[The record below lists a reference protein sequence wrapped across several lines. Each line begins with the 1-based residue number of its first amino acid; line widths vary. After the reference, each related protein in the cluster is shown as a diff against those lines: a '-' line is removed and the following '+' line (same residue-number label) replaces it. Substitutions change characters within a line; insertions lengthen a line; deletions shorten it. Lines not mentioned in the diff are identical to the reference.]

1 MTSSAVRPRARRA
14 PLHAC
19 LLAAT
24 HRFFLLRAQLFG
36 ADEVYRTTK
45 TKIKHAPVPKL
56 LAQTRE
62 EEAQARKAGMDKS
75 APKQY
80 QFIKESLDALEAQ
93 YKAKDMAV
101 REKAYERTR
110 RGLHV
115 SGKNVDVGDED
126 DDEVE
131 DLRSKLSKMS
141 DEEFKQLAMERKK
154 RAEEQ
159 LSGKEEESSKSER
172 VTNGTSDG
180 EVDVSDAV
188 EAEPQSTGGGKG
200 KGGGGGGRVVVVVVV
215 VVARAAAA
223 RATAARAA
231 VRARAV
237 AAGARTMATS
247 CCSSQMRQ
255 SRLVRAVRARAVEEA
270 AAADVAVVGSRSMDS
285 STLPTIRTTS
295 VDHRETEESRCTK
308 RGACGD
314 ERERGDRQ
322 AVENAYPHRKA

>member
-1 MTSSAVRPRARRA
+1 MRS
-14 PLHAC
+14 
-19 LLAAT
+19 
-24 HRFFLLRAQLFG
+24 QLFG

-200 KGGGGGGRVVVVVVV
+200 KGGGGGGKGGGGGGGGGGKGGGSKSDRGKGGGKGKGGGGGSKDNGNKLFEPDAPKS
-215 VVARAAAA
+215 AREGGKGKGGGGGGGGG
-223 RATAARAA
+223 RGRGRKP
-231 VRARAV
+231 VD
-237 AAGARTMATS
+237 GF
-247 CCSSQMRQ
+247 
-255 SRLVRAVRARAVEEA
+255 LDP
-270 AAADVAVVGSRSMDS
+270 ADD
-285 STLPTIRTTS
+285 P
-295 VDHRETEESRCTK
+295 DYK
-308 RGACGD
+308 R
-314 ERERGDRQ
+314 
-322 AVENAYPHRKA
+322 

>member
-1 MTSSAVRPRARRA
+1 MRS
-14 PLHAC
+14 
-19 LLAAT
+19 
-24 HRFFLLRAQLFG
+24 QLFG

-172 VTNGTSDG
+172 NEWDRMVRWMLATRWRRSRR
-180 EVDVSDAV
+180 ALV
-188 EAEPQSTGGGKG
+188 E
-200 KGGGGGGRVVVVVVV
+200 GRQG
-215 VVARAAAA
+215 RW
-223 RATAARAA
+223 RW
-231 VRARAV
+231 
-237 AAGARTMATS
+237 
-247 CCSSQMRQ
+247 RQ
-255 SRLVRAVRARAVEEA
+255 GWWWWWWWWWQGRRQQ
-270 AAADVAVVGSRSMDS
+270 
-285 STLPTIRTTS
+285 
-295 VDHRETEESRCTK
+295 
-308 RGACGD
+308 
-314 ERERGDRQ
+314 ERPRQ
-322 AVENAYPHRKA
+322 GRR